1 MSELTGAILTGVG
14 RASLEGAVFALA
26 VWGLCKAFPR
36 LPAALRCWLWWAVC
50 VRFLLVLAGVQPFAL
65 ALLPA
70 PQAAPAVTILQTPS
84 GLTASAPAVTAG
96 GVEPAFRT
104 ADALRWGGGLLAALW
119 LAGAL
124 AALLGTAGQ
133 LREARRILRRSHPVR
148 EGGLVALFADLGGR
162 LGVRRSELRLSE
174 DIRTPQVIG
183 LWKPRV
189 LLPHPGA
196 GRLSRPELTMT
207 LCHELLHVR
216 RLDLWLGWL
225 PALVQRLFFFHP
237 LARLAAREYALAREA
252 ACDAGVLRWLGAA
265 PAAYGDLL
273 LRLGVVPRGAALA
286 AAGASPSFQNLK
298 RRLEMLQNLSETDP
312 SSRVRWT
319 RWGLWTLA
327 GTVALAALI
336 PVRITAAEAEK
347 TEKPPVE
354 PVPAVAA
361 VEAVPAPPAPPVPP
375 KKSHSYSYRTDGGD
389 SYMLRIGDNIVMS
402 GWSDDISERTGDLKG
417 DLLWLRRNG
426 RDYVVRDAAL
436 LQEAQRII
444 EPQMRLGRQQGE
456 LGAKQ
461 GALGAEQGRLGGRQG
476 ALGARQGALAAQQ
489 AALSLREGKSGQDLD
504 AEMEELQRKMEDL
517 GEQQEELGRQQED
530 LGRKQEAL
538 GEQQEALGRQQ
549 EEASRQAGEQLK
561 SLMDQAL
568 AKGLA
573 QEVR

>member
-1 MSELTGAILTGVG
+1 MGDLASMAGAILEGLG

-50 VRFLLVLAGVQPFAL
+50 VRFLLVLVGVQPVAL

-70 PQAAPAVTILQTPS
+70 PKEAPGAPAVMILQ
-84 GLTASAPAVTAG
+84 APLSSPAPLLPATG
-96 GVEPAFRT
+96 PEPAFRM
-104 ADALRWGGGLLAALW
+104 ADALRWEGGLLAGLW

-124 AALLGTAGQ
+124 ALLIGTAGQ
-133 LREARRILRRSHPVR
+133 LREARRILRRSLPLR

-196 GRLSRPELTMT
+196 GRLSRFELTMT

-225 PALVQRLFFFHP
+225 PALAQRLFFFHP

-273 LRLGVVPRGAALA
+273 LRLGVVPRGTALA

-298 RRLEMLQNLSETDP
+298 RRLEMLQNLSDTAP

-327 GTVALAALI
+327 GAVALAALV
-336 PVRITAAEAEK
+336 PVRITAAEAE
-347 TEKPPVE
+347 EKAAE
-354 PVPAVAA
+354 PVPA
-361 VEAVPAPPAPPVPP
+361 VEAVPAVPAVAATPAVYTPGALPPPV
-375 KKSHSYSYRTDGGD
+375 
-389 SYMLRIGDNIVMS
+389 IV
-402 GWSDDISERTGDLKG
+402 
-417 DLLWLRRNG
+417 
-426 RDYVVRDAAL
+426 
-436 LQEAQRII
+436 
-444 EPQMRLGRQQGE
+444 
-456 LGAKQ
+456 
-461 GALGAEQGRLGGRQG
+461 
-476 ALGARQGALAAQQ
+476 AR
-489 AALSLREGKSGQDLD
+489 
-504 AEMEELQRKMEDL
+504 
-517 GEQQEELGRQQED
+517 
-530 LGRKQEAL
+530 
-538 GEQQEALGRQQ
+538 
-549 EEASRQAGEQLK
+549 
-561 SLMDQAL
+561 
-568 AKGLA
+568 
-573 QEVR
+573 